1 MRKLLF
7 AFAVLSLCASPVIA
21 WDGYDQMTG
30 NPVEID
36 SGNLVR
42 RGETIDVF
50 DMNDGKYHMVDV
62 NSVSRFGG
70 SVTVEGYDWEK
81 GQFRTFEMD
90 GDAH

>member
-1 MRKLLF
+1 MKNTIIVFVLL
-7 AFAVLSLCASPVIA
+7 SICSSPAIA
-21 WDGYDQMTG
+21 WEGYDQQTG

-62 NSVSRFGG
+62 DNISRFGG
-70 SVTVEGYDWEK
+70 SVNVEGYDWEK
-81 GQFRTFEMD
+81 GEYRTFEMD
-90 GDAH
+90 GNNH